1 MNSVLNFWNKHYRI
15 DQPLEV
21 DSSVSRA
28 INRYVV
34 AGLLNTFPKTV
45 TKILSLSRGEFAR
58 LLIVEKERGSY
69 RSLRAMYDYADP
81 KKRGDIINRVLMQTP
96 AVKAARN
103 RRALAQQMLRQ
114 CLERQPADK
123 PVLVLAIGGGDG
135 RLEAEV
141 LARAERRDIYYC
153 GVDKDELAVHENEKA
168 MKEYGLAGKGVVFS
182 GDIAETNDLLAV
194 IQKAG
199 QRFGVHFD
207 GANIAVCHGITEY
220 LDLGLKTND
229 TLSRMLT
236 AIHGCV
242 RPEGNLIIS
251 QTDYHDRVRWVERG
265 LSWSMR
271 LRDIE
276 ELAAEV
282 EKAGWQITVCEHEP
296 MRLITMCLAV
306 KSTAKHVRI
315 DSPSQ
320 LKRSHSRTSVSAG
333 SRTHS

>member
-1 MNSVLNFWNKHYRI
+1 MNGVLHFWNKHYRI
-15 DQPLEV
+15 DRPLEV
-21 DSSVSRA
+21 DSPISRV

-34 AGLLNTFPKTV
+34 AGLLNAFPKTI
-45 TKILSLSRGEFAR
+45 TKVLSLSRGEFAR
-58 LLIVEKERGSY
+58 LLIVEKERGSF

-81 KKRGDIINRVLMQTP
+81 QKRGDIINRVLMATP

-114 CLERQPADK
+114 CLNRQSTDK
-123 PVLVLAIGGGDG
+123 PVLILAIGGGDG

-141 LARAERRDIYYC
+141 VARAERRDIYYC
-153 GVDKDELAVHENEKA
+153 GVDKDELAIHENQKT

-182 GDIAETNDLLAV
+182 GDISEACDLLAV
-194 IQKAG
+194 IQKAE
-199 QRFGVHFD
+199 QRFGIQFG
-207 GANIAVCHGITEY
+207 GANIAVCHGIAEY
-220 LDLGLKTND
+220 LDLGLTTNE
-229 TLSRMLT
+229 TLARVLT

-242 RPEGNLIIS
+242 RTEGHLIIS

-265 LSWSMR
+265 LSWKMR

-276 ELAAEV
+276 ELASEV
-282 EKAGWQITVCEHEP
+282 EMAGWQITICEHEP

-306 KSTAKHVRI
+306 KSDATHVQI

-320 LKRSHSRTSVSAG
+320 FKRFRSKSSVLAGSHS
-333 SRTHS
+333 HS